1 MGVDDQIR
9 ELTEAVQELRDR
21 EEIREL
27 FNRYGFSAD
36 TGDAKAWSEVYSEDG
51 LYDYARGEIRGRAAF
66 YDTIENPDCVHKRD
80 IEGPGSLHTTGA
92 LTIRVDG
99 LTAWAEGHTLVCVT
113 TGPGPLRRQS
123 PAPRPSR
130 DRSCGPSCRIVHCIG
145 ADHIHARVSR
155 PKVTRDQRCQAERM
169 PGRIE

>member
-1 MGVDDQIR
+1 MGVDEQIR
-9 ELTEAVQELRDR
+9 ALTEAVQELRDR

-66 YDTIENPDCVHKRD
+66 YETIENPDGPHKHD

-92 LTIRVDG
+92 LTIRIDG
-99 LTAWAEGHTLVCVT
+99 LTAWAEGHTLVWVT
-113 TGPGPLRRQS
+113 TGPGEY
-123 PAPRPSR
+123 RPYALSYSHWDLAKVDGR
-130 DRSCGPSCRIVHCIG
+130 W
-145 ADHIHARVSR
+145 HITYRKSR
-155 PKVTRDQRCQAERM
+155 PVGPKTAENVFTAWRAT
-169 PGRIE
+169 ID